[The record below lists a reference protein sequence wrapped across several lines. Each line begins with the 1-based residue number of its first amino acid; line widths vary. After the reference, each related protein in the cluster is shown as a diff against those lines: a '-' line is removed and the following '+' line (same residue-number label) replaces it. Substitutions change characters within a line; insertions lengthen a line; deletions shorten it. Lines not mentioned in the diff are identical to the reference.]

1 LISCT
6 LQEQQPPPPQ
16 QRMRLWVRKQ
26 QPQQQGSSSCTA
38 AKGSICFMQ
47 LPGKAHIHDETCA
60 AMALC
65 VKSGGA
71 GLVVYQ
77 TDKSAEPDAFYLNP
91 GSQLDC
97 GPQCKC
103 WNDLKASLGC
113 SDMDSCSGKVL
124 PGVII
129 SPKHAAAL
137 KTAAA
142 GTGGVNASIAAFEYP
157 YKYFDGTS
165 MSAPHV
171 SGAAALI
178 WRQFPRCKAA
188 DIANALKMSAQR
200 LPGQTQVPDYAG
212 GYGMLKVDMAYE
224 WIKKNNPCAQ
234 GDDAGA
240 A

>member
-1 LISCT
+1 
-6 LQEQQPPPPQ
+6 
-16 QRMRLWVRKQ
+16 MRIWGRKQ
-26 QPQQQGSSSCTA
+26 QQQQQQQASSSSSCTA
-38 AKGSICFMQ
+38 ADGSICFMQ
-47 LPGKAHIHDETCA
+47 LPGKAHLHEETCA

-65 VKSGGA
+65 VNSGGA

-77 TDKSAEPDAFYLNP
+77 TDTSSESDAFYLNP

-97 GPQCKC
+97 GPKCKC
-103 WNDLKASLGC
+103 WTDLKASLGC
-113 SDMDSCSGKVL
+113 SDMDSCSSKLV
-124 PGVII
+124 PGVVI
-129 SPKHAAAL
+129 SPKHAAVL
-137 KTAAA
+137 KAA
-142 GTGGVNASIAAFEYP
+142 GVEKGGVNASIAAFEYP

-165 MSAPHV
+165 MAAPHV

-212 GYGMLKVDMAYE
+212 GSGMLKVDKAYE

-234 GDDAGA
+234 EDAAVA